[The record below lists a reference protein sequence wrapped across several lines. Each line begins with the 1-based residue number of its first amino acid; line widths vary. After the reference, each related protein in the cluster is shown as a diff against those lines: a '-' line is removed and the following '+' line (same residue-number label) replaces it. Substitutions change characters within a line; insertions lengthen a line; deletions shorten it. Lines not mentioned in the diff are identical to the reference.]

1 VSAKAQDIGK
11 DLGVRYLLEGSVR
24 KAGNRVRITAQL
36 IDTSNGHHLWAE
48 RYDREL
54 GDIFALQD
62 DIKRRIVD
70 ALAVHLTTEE
80 DKKLARANTN
90 SFEAFDAFLQGR
102 RNFSRQTIEG
112 FEQAIESYRR
122 AISLD
127 PNFARAYGALATTHM
142 RLELIG
148 GLTSPAEIR
157 ERALILAR
165 KAVAIDPSS
174 AQAQWALGFVYL
186 QLGQFQ
192 EARGATEQSVALSPS
207 YADAY
212 LLMALISNRQGRGEE
227 ALKWTKE
234 AMAMNPHHTW
244 DYPYN
249 LGRAYYLLG
258 EYEKSV
264 EALEDALERNE
275 ENYLPRL
282 WLAAS
287 YVQLGR
293 QDDAE
298 WEVTQI
304 DALIPGFSLSKT
316 SRFSVND
323 GGARDRLFDDL
334 RAAGMPD

>member
-1 VSAKAQDIGK
+1 
-11 DLGVRYLLEGSVR
+11 
-24 KAGNRVRITAQL
+24 
-36 IDTSNGHHLWAE
+36 
-48 RYDREL
+48 
-54 GDIFALQD
+54 
-62 DIKRRIVD
+62 VD
-70 ALAVHLTTEE
+70 ALAVHLTSEE
-80 DKKLARANTN
+80 VRKLGRANTSN
-90 SFEAFDAFLQGR
+90 FEAFDAFLQGR
-102 RNFSRQTIEG
+102 RNFSRQTVEG
-112 FEQAIESYRR
+112 FEQAITSYRR
-122 AISLD
+122 AINLD
-127 PNFARAYGALATTHM
+127 PSFARAYGALATTHM

-192 EARGATEQSVALSPS
+192 EARVATEQSVALSPS